1 MAASD
6 RLRSIVTGE
15 DNKTDVR
22 FCKVGTVPKVSEQHL
37 EARRDQ
43 ILEGARR
50 AFARHGYEGA
60 TVARLEEE
68 IGLSRGAI
76 FNYYPD
82 KWALFFELA
91 ARDQHELTT
100 LLMEQGLDAT
110 IRHLAEESPDWMA
123 VYFEVLRRFRR
134 NPELM
139 QEFQQRGGEGREQEV
154 EAWLKRLV
162 AERTFR
168 DDVQLE
174 DIVLFVN
181 VVANG
186 VALARSLDL
195 PINAEALIELVHG
208 GIDPRPK

>member
-1 MAASD
+1 
-6 RLRSIVTGE
+6 
-15 DNKTDVR
+15 
-22 FCKVGTVPKVSEQHL
+22 VPKVSEQHL
-37 EARRDQ
+37 ETRREQ
-43 ILEGARR
+43 ILDGARR

-76 FNYYPD
+76 FNYFPD

-110 IRHLAEESPDWMA
+110 IRHLVEESPDWMA
-123 VYFEVLRRFRR
+123 VYFEVLRRFRN
-134 NPELM
+134 NPELLE
-139 QEFQQRGGEGREQEV
+139 EFQRRGGEGREEQVQE
-154 EAWLKRLV
+154 WLKRLS
-162 AERTFR
+162 AEGAFR
-168 DDVQLE
+168 EDVSLE

-195 PINAEALIELVHG
+195 PIDADALIALIHG
-208 GIDPRPK
+208 GIDPQ